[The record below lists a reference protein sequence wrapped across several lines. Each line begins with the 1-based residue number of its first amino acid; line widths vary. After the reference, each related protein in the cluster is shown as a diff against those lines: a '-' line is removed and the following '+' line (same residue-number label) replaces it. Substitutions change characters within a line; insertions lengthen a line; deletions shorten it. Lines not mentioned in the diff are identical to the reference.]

1 MIKTSPSRKAYLWI
15 NDVFLVMLAI
25 ICLLPLIHV
34 LSISFSNKSAAAG
47 GLVKLWP
54 VQATVESYL
63 YVFQRQ
69 AFWRA
74 FLVTFQRVLVG
85 GVVNLFLTVLTAYPL
100 SKESSRFPG
109 RVVYVWICFFT
120 MLFSGGLIP
129 AYMLISRLKLLDTI
143 WALVLPGALPVF
155 SVVLMLNFFRQV
167 PIELEE
173 AALIDGANHFKTL
186 MLIYIPV
193 SLPSIAT
200 IILFSVVGHWNSWFD
215 GLIYANFPENYPLQS
230 YLQTVVVM
238 RDVTL
243 MTAEEWK
250 NLAHISD
257 RTVKAAQIFMG
268 ALPILCVY
276 PFLQRY
282 FIKGIVVG
290 SVKG

>member
-1 MIKTSPSRKAYLWI
+1 MIRVSKARLAYMWF
-15 NDVFLVMLAI
+15 NDVILIMLAVL
-25 ICLLPLIHV
+25 CLLPLIHV
-34 LSISFSNKSAAAG
+34 FALSFSNKSAAAAG
-47 GLVKLWP
+47 YVKLLP
-54 VQATVESYL
+54 VQATFESYL
-63 YVFQRQ
+63 YVFQRD
-69 AFWRA
+69 AFWKA
-74 FLVTFQRVLVG
+74 FMVTLMRVAAGGAINLV
-85 GVVNLFLTVLTAYPL
+85 LTVLTAYPL

-109 RVVYVWICFFT
+109 RTAYVWIFFFS
-120 MLFSGGLIP
+120 MLFYGGLIP
-129 AYMLISRLKLLDTI
+129 TYMLISKLKMLDTI
-143 WALVLPGALPVF
+143 WALVLPGAVPVF

-173 AALIDGANHFKTL
+173 AALIDGANHFTTVF
-186 MLIYIPV
+186 LIYIPV

-200 IILFSVVGHWNSWFD
+200 ILLFSVVGHWNSWFD
-215 GLIYANFPENYPLQS
+215 GLIYANFPHNYPLQS

-238 RDVTL
+238 RDLTRL
-243 MTAEEWK
+243 TADEWK
-250 NLAHISD
+250 NLSQISD